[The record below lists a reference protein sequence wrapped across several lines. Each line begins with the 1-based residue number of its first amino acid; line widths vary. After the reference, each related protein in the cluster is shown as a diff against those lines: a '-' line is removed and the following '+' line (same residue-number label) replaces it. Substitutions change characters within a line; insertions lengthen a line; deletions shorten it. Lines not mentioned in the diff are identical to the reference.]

1 MAQEEIQFL
10 LKGAEFAYPNSP
22 EKILRG
28 IDLEIRAGEWVAL
41 LGSNGSGKSTLLK
54 LLSALLLPTQGTCFV
69 NGHDTSTCASDGSL
83 KGYSAMVFQN
93 PEDQIV
99 AATLEEDTSFGP
111 ENLGCPAEE
120 ISERVDSALH
130 AVGLEAKR
138 SALVS
143 SLSGGQ
149 KQRLALAG
157 ALAMKPAA
165 LLLDEATS
173 MLDPESRIAFTDII
187 ASEHGRGTTVIEVT
201 HRLEEIRGADRVVVI
216 EAGRVVMDVPA
227 GSFLSLRTAELAAM
241 NFAKPPLERLAEELK
256 AFGAVPA
263 GTQASVSALEYE
275 LCRLL

>member
-10 LKGAEFAYPNSP
+10 LKGAEFAYPDSS
-22 EKILRG
+22 EKILCG

-69 NGHDTSTCASDGSL
+69 NGQDTSICASDGSL
-83 KGYSAMVFQN
+83 RGYSAMVFQN

-99 AATLEEDTSFGP
+99 AATLEEDASFGP
-111 ENLGCPAEE
+111 ENLGCQAED
-120 ISERVDSALH
+120 IRERVDSALH
-130 AVGLEAKR
+130 AVGLEAER
-138 SALVS
+138 NALVS

-173 MLDPESRIAFTDII
+173 MLDPESRIEFTDII
-187 ASEHGRGTTVIEVT
+187 ASEHERGTTIIEVT
-201 HRLEEIRGADRVVVI
+201 HRLEEIRGADRVIVI
-216 EAGRVVMDVPA
+216 EAGRIVMDVPA
-227 GSFLSLRTAELAAM
+227 GSFLSLDTAELAAM
-241 NFAKPPLERLAEELK
+241 NFAKPPLERLAEDLK

-263 GTQASVSALEYE
+263 GTRVSVSSLEYE